1 MNPLLSRSNAQSR
14 QQRPDLMGF
23 ISQTNPQQARRQVE
37 QMLQDGRI
45 TQDQLSQLFDQARQ
59 IGKSLGLK

>member
-1 MNPLLSRSNAQSR
+1 MNPLLSRSNVQSR

>member
-59 IGKSLGLK
+59 IRKSLGLK

>member
-45 TQDQLSQLFDQARQ
+45 TQDQLSQLFDQAWQ

>member
-45 TQDQLSQLFDQARQ
+45 TQDQLSQLFDQSRQ

>member
-1 MNPLLSRSNAQSR
+1 
-14 QQRPDLMGF
+14 
-23 ISQTNPQQARRQVE
+23 VE

>member
-14 QQRPDLMGF
+14 QQRPDLMGL